1 VSRSC
6 TISWPAALAATAIAS
21 EFCISAN
28 VLTWI
33 GIPYVTEGG
42 ALPEKINPGTYLL
55 CLAFAVQILRQDR
68 PNRAAWLLLGGDRKL
83 VLYLGCLVLCLCY
96 MSLTTGTGNMIVLVD
111 TFLPAGLLAC
121 ILRDATAAELR
132 VLLIV
137 FRYGICINAL
147 LALGEATAHATL
159 VPLYLN
165 DVEYH
170 PVDGEFRPTALYDH
184 PLTGGVMTLMGLW
197 QAPRT
202 GLFRCLYLGLCSAAL
217 LAFGGRA
224 AVAVALAS
232 AVFLAGSGLLRRVL
246 RRDRR
251 ALHLLLCY
259 GFSLVA
265 STALAVVL
273 IAAGFGERLLSHLY
287 WDQSAQVRLA
297 QWSFFEDL
305 SFWQVLL
312 GTRRADMLAL
322 LAPLWLRSGVG
333 VLENFWLLM
342 FVSLGFLGFPLF
354 VIAFFTLLAWCWRR
368 TGLHGHVLLV
378 SVVIVVSTSNSLG
391 RKSTLLVGLIAA
403 IACLPEWRPA
413 PGGRRI
419 IQGPLSVPALPAAAA
434 R

>member
-1 VSRSC
+1 MLRSSRL
-6 TISWPAALAATAIAS
+6 SWPVALAATAIAS

-33 GIPYVTEGG
+33 GVPYVTEGG

-55 CLAFAVQILRQDR
+55 CLAFAVQILSQDR
-68 PNRAAWLLLGGDRKL
+68 PNRTVWLLLGGDRKL

-96 MSLTTGTGNMIVLVD
+96 MLLTTGTGNMIVLLD
-111 TFLPAGLLAC
+111 TFLPAGLLAS
-121 ILRDATAAELR
+121 ILRDATSAELH
-132 VLLIV
+132 VVLIV
-137 FRYGICINAL
+137 FRCGICANAV
-147 LALGEATAHATL
+147 LALCEAIAHATL

-170 PVDGEFRPTALYDH
+170 PIEGEFRPTSLYDH

-202 GLFRCLYLGLCSAAL
+202 GLFRCVYLALCSAAL
-217 LAFGGRA
+217 LAFGGR
-224 AVAVALAS
+224 VAVAAVLVS
-232 AVFLAGSGLLRRVL
+232 AVFLAGSALLRRVL

-259 GFSLVA
+259 GASWVA
-265 STALAVVL
+265 CTAIAAVL
-273 IAAGFGERLLSHLY
+273 IAAGFGERLLGHLY

-297 QWSFFEDL
+297 QWSLFKDL

-312 GTRRADMLAL
+312 GTRRDDMLAL

-342 FVSLGFLGFPLF
+342 FVSLGCLGFPFF
-354 VIAFFTLLAWCWRR
+354 VTAFFTLLSWCWQR
-368 TGLHGHVLLV
+368 TALQGRVLLV

-391 RKSTLLVGLIAA
+391 RKSTLLVGLVAA
-403 IACLPEWRPA
+403 VACLPEWRPA
-413 PGGRRI
+413 SGAKRI
-419 IQGPLSVPALPAAAA
+419 AHNPRTLPALPAAA